1 MKDKPVV
8 PFVLLIAAVIV
19 ATKLSP
25 HFLDAAYLLD
35 KSTLYVEMGLLA
47 LGLTL
52 VIVSG
57 NIDLS
62 VGSNLVLT
70 ACLTAMVFE
79 RGASVPLAI
88 VFACTVGTLFGAFNG
103 LLVAKLKLPSFLV
116 TLGTMAAFRGAAQAI
131 MGAQSIKLPQEF
143 KGIDQSLLFG
153 LPWPLVIFL
162 AFAIVTGIILHRTVF
177 GRWVFALGTN
187 ESASRYSGLP
197 NDRTKVAVFAFT
209 GLMAGIG
216 ALLMD
221 SRLAVARYDLARGM
235 ELEAIT
241 VAVVGGAA
249 IAGGRGSVLGT
260 TIALFLIMVIRTAMG
275 VANVKPEYQLTAIG
289 ALLILAVLA
298 ENAGRAL
305 QARRAVAQ

>member
-8 PFVLLIAAVIV
+8 PLALLITAVFV
-19 ATKLSP
+19 ATQLSP

-35 KSTLYVEMGLLA
+35 KTTLYVEMGLLA

-52 VIVSG
+52 IIVSG

-79 RGASVPLAI
+79 RGAPLLLAI
-88 VFACTVGTLFGAFNG
+88 VFACSVGTLFGALNG

-131 MGAQSIKLPQEF
+131 MGAQSIKLPDSF
-143 KGIDQSLLFG
+143 KGIDQALLFG
-153 LPWPLVIFL
+153 VPWPLVIFL
-162 AFAIVTGIILHRTVF
+162 AFAIVTGVILHRTVF

-187 ESASRYSGLP
+187 ESAARYSGLP
-197 NDRTKVAVFAFT
+197 NDRSKITVFAFT

-249 IAGGRGSVLGT
+249 IAGGRGTVIGT
-260 TIALFLIMVIRTAMG
+260 TVAMFLIIVIRTAMG
-275 VANVKPEYQLTAIG
+275 VSNVKPEYQLTAIG

-305 QARRAVAQ
+305 QAKRATTQ

>member
-1 MKDKPVV
+1 VKDRPIV
-8 PFVLLIAAVIV
+8 PIALLIVAVIV
-19 ATKLSP
+19 ATQVSP

-62 VGSNLVLT
+62 VGSTLVLT
-70 ACLTAMVFE
+70 ACLTAMVLE
-79 RGASVPLAI
+79 KGASIPVAI
-88 VFACTVGTLFGAFNG
+88 VFACAVGTLLGAFNG
-103 LLVAKLKLPSFLV
+103 LLVAKLRLPSFLV
-116 TLGTMAAFRGAAQAI
+116 TLGTMAAYRGAAQAA

-143 KGIDQSLLFG
+143 KGIDQSLVFG
-153 LPWPLVIFL
+153 LPWPLVIF
-162 AFAIVTGIILHRTVF
+162 FAIAILTGVLLHRTVF

-197 NDRTKVAVFAFT
+197 NDRTKIAVFAVT
-209 GLMAGIG
+209 GLMAGVG

-221 SRLAVARYDLARGM
+221 SRLAVARYDLARGV

-249 IAGGRGSVLGT
+249 IAGGKGSIVGT
-260 TIALFLIMVIRTAMG
+260 TIALFLIMTVRTAMG
-275 VANVKPEYQLTAIG
+275 VAGVKAEYQLTAIG
-289 ALLILAVLA
+289 ALLVLAVIA
-298 ENAGRAL
+298 ENLGRAV
-305 QARRAVAQ
+305 RSRAAAA